1 MVTQLSVVSKP
12 IRPQSKATVY
22 DLTQEV
28 LHYIGY
34 HYVTRKAIVFQ
45 MFWPESGC
53 SFALWPIA
61 GLGSL
66 V

>member
-1 MVTQLSVVSKP
+1 MVTQLSVVSEL
-12 IRPQSKATVY
+12 IRPQSMILAI
-22 DLTQEV
+22 QEV

-34 HYVTRKAIVFQ
+34 HYVTQKGIVFQ
-45 MFWPESGC
+45 LFWPVIGC
-53 SFALWPIA
+53 SFALWPMV